1 MSDTGAH
8 DDHDSHGLGTP
19 PDAAE
24 AAVLAD
30 PERRDDGP
38 GKVTGET
45 RYTGDRRMPGTLW
58 AAFLNSQVPHGRI
71 RSIDVTAARAVPG
84 VRAVLT
90 GADIEGVRF
99 GRRLQDRPVLA
110 WDIVR
115 FVGDRLAAVAADT
128 LEAAEA
134 AVAAIE
140 VDIEE
145 LEPVFDL
152 ETATRDDAPILHP
165 DAEAYDYIGGT
176 RPPVS
181 HPNVQGRT
189 LKKRGE
195 EDIEAVFAGAPHVF
209 EHEFT
214 TPRQHPGYIEPHATL
229 VWIDE
234 GGTVHVVTTN
244 KTPFSLRGQM
254 ATAFGLPPAKIDIE
268 AGAIGGDFGGKGYCI
283 DEFACYYL
291 ARETGRPVRA
301 VTRYA
306 EELSALNV
314 RHAARLRLKTA
325 VDADGRILAHR
336 ADILFDGGAY
346 ASAKPLPHL
355 MLAAGN
361 ATMSPYRV
369 ANVRIEAK
377 TIYTNTV
384 PGGHMRSPGEVQA
397 LFAGESHLDA
407 IARELGIEPLE
418 FRLRN
423 VVRDGEVGTLGDHF
437 REARGAEVLE
447 GVRTA
452 MDWERSLPAGHG
464 RGVAFGVRHVGGG
477 AITLTLRLG
486 SDGRLEVLTG
496 LPDQGGGQTMVIKR
510 VLALVASIDPARISV
525 SRRTTA
531 GSPNDPGVGGSR
543 VTHIASRAADL
554 LGHQLR
560 DWIDERLPRAL
571 PDAPAGA
578 ELRDDA
584 IVDPATGHVLLQFD
598 ELIRRLL
605 PADEP
610 LELTAVFDAG
620 THGPDEPGDNDFAAC
635 AVEVAVDQ
643 ETGTIEILDAV
654 FVLDVGTIINPIA
667 HAGQI
672 DGGFAFG
679 VGAALMEELIVEDG
693 VMAGL
698 SLGETRLPT
707 IRDVPTLRQVLLPTS
722 VGPGAFG
729 AKMAGELSN
738 APVAPAIANAVADAI
753 GIRPL
758 ELPLTPERILAAI
771 RARDGATT
779 TATSSAAG
787 AEGSR

>member
-1 MSDTGAH
+1 MSDH
-8 DDHDSHGLGTP
+8 DARGLGMP

-24 AAVLAD
+24 ATALAK

-38 GKVTGET
+38 GKVTGAT
-45 RYTGDRRMPGTLW
+45 RYAGDRKMPGALW
-58 AAFLNSQVPHGRI
+58 AAFLGSQVPHGRI
-71 RSIDVTAARAVPG
+71 RSVDASLARTLPG

-90 GADIEGVRF
+90 GADVEGVLF

-110 WDIVR
+110 WDRVR

-145 LEPVFDL
+145 LEPLFDL
-152 ETATRDDAPILHP
+152 ELAVLDGAPVLHP
-165 DAEAYDYIGGT
+165 EAGGYVYMGGT
-176 RPPVS
+176 RPPVA

-189 LKKRGE
+189 LKQRGE
-195 EDIEAVFAGAPHVF
+195 EDIEAVFARAPRVF

-214 TPRQHPGYIEPHATL
+214 TPRHHAGYIEPHATL
-229 VWIDE
+229 VWIDD
-234 GGTVHVVTTN
+234 GDIVHVVTTN
-244 KTPFSLRGQM
+244 KTPFSLRSQM
-254 ATAFGLPPAKIDIE
+254 ATSLGLPPAQIEIE
-268 AGAIGGDFGGKGYCI
+268 AGVIGGDFGGKGYSI
-283 DEFACYYL
+283 DEFACYFL
-291 ARETGRPVRA
+291 ARATGRPVRA

-306 EELSALNV
+306 DELSATNV
-314 RHAARLRLKTA
+314 RHAARLRLRTA
-325 VDADGRILAHR
+325 VDADGRLLAHQ

-361 ATMSPYRV
+361 ATMSPYRIP
-369 ANVRIEAK
+369 NVRIEAR

-384 PGGHMRSPGEVQA
+384 PAGHMRSPGEVQA

-407 IARELGIEPLE
+407 IARELGEDPLE

-423 VVRDGEVGTLGDHF
+423 VVRDGQVGTLGDHF

-447 GVRTA
+447 SVRSA
-452 MDWERSLPAGHG
+452 MDWGRPLPAGRG
-464 RGVAFGVRHVGGG
+464 RGLAFGVRHVGGG
-477 AITLTLRLG
+477 ALTLGLRLAP
-486 SDGRLEVLTG
+486 DGRIEVLTA

-510 VLALVASIDPARISV
+510 VLALVASIDESRISV
-525 SRRTTA
+525 VRRTTA
-531 GSPNDPGVGGSR
+531 GAPLDPGVGGSR
-543 VTHIASRAADL
+543 VTHIASRAAEA

-578 ELRDDA
+578 VLRDDA
-584 IVDPATGHVLLQFD
+584 MVDPATGHILLGFE
-598 ELIRRLL
+598 ELIGRLV
-605 PADEP
+605 PAGEP
-610 LELTAVFDAG
+610 LELTATFDAG

-635 AVEVAVDQ
+635 AVEVSVDAD
-643 ETGTIEILDAV
+643 TGTITIHDAV
-654 FVLDVGTIINPIA
+654 LVVDVGTVINPVA
-667 HAGQI
+667 HAGQLV
-672 DGGFAFG
+672 GGFAFG

-707 IRDVPTLRQVLLPTS
+707 IRDVPALRLVLLPTS

-738 APVAPAIANAVADAI
+738 APVAPAIANAVADAV
-753 GIRPL
+753 GVRMTA
-758 ELPLTPERILAAI
+758 LPLTPERILAAL
-771 RARDGATT
+771 RAW
-779 TATSSAAG
+779 AG
-787 AEGSR
+787 AEANPPT